1 MVLSTERRI
10 KKIENTPD
18 YDKERNSDL
27 LNVARMLVSGRGTPD
42 QVREVLSFYAY
53 HLGESPDGFTLD
65 EEIKALTR
73 IAYDDVHGNPLG
85 ITEQV
90 REWVCDMDGTF
101 SGQDVTF
108 DLHIVTKRDKAM
120 VRKALQRLKVEGVI
134 RKVGSKRG
142 VYARV
147 EYDLEK
153 MDFLKAD
160 AKVVDIWLPF
170 GLKDRVEIMP
180 GNVVIVAGSP
190 NVGKTALMLNFIK
203 ENQRKFKV
211 HYFNSEMGSAELRKR
226 LDLFPDIALT
236 SWDFSAW
243 ERSDNFADVIV
254 PGEGNLN
261 IIDFLEIHDDFYAI
275 GGKIKDIWAAL
286 KGAIAI
292 VCIQKNPG
300 VDTGLGGYRTLEK
313 PRLYLAL
320 DPGRLKIVKAKNW
333 KGEENPNGQMV
344 NFKLYHGCQFS
355 GNGGWYRDTKKG
367 EK

>member
-1 MVLSTERRI
+1 LVLSTDRRI
-10 KKIENTPD
+10 KKIENTQD

-42 QVREVLSFYAY
+42 QVREVLAFHAY
-53 HLGESPDGFTLD
+53 HLGESPEGFTLD
-65 EEIKALTR
+65 EEVKALTR
-73 IAYDDVHGNPLG
+73 VAYDEVHGNPLG
-85 ITEQV
+85 IAEQV
-90 REWVCDMDGTF
+90 RKWVCDMEGDFT
-101 SGQDVTF
+101 VTQCVYELSF
-108 DLHIVTKRDKAM
+108 VTKSDKAA
-120 VRKALQRLKVEGVI
+120 VRKAIQRLKDEGVI
-134 RKVGSKRG
+134 RKVGKDRG
-142 VYARV
+142 RYTAV

-153 MDFLKAD
+153 MDFLKANTET
-160 AKVVDIWLPF
+160 VDIWLPF
-170 GLKDRVEIMP
+170 GLHNRIEIMP
-180 GNVVIVAGSP
+180 GNVIIVAGSP

-226 LDLFPDIALT
+226 LDLFPDIAL
-236 SWDFSAW
+236 SQWDFNAW
-243 ERSDNFADVIV
+243 ERSENFADVIV
-254 PGEGNLN
+254 PGDGNLN

-275 GGKIKDIWAAL
+275 GGKIKDIWASL

-300 VDTGLGGYRTLEK
+300 IDTGLGGYRTLEK

-320 DPGRLKIVKAKNW
+320 DTGRLKIVKAKNW
-333 KGEENPNGQMV
+333 KGDENPNGQMV

-355 GNGGWYRDTKKG
+355 GNGSWYRDVNKG